1 MSAERGRSR
10 RQQERDRE
18 AIHDMEEKHVSAQ
31 AIRRFRTK
39 PYECTEISR
48 EAVEKLKTC

>member
-10 RQQERDRE
+10 KQQERDRE

-39 PYECTEISR
+39 PYECAEISR
-48 EAVEKLKTC
+48 EVVEKLKTC